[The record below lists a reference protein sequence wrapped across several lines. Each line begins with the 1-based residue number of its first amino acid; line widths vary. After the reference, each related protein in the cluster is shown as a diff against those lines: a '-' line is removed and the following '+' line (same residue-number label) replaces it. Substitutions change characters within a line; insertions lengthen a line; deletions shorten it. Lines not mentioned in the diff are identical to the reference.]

1 MHGINGVYPRGSY
14 STIFQQRQWGWDI
27 FPHRSLPRKTF
38 YRKHCAATFCTIIG
52 PDLSGPFSILENL
65 SDAVALIPNLLPRLT
80 LTQSLLSLPLP
91 SPPSKSAPFP
101 LPQALYCCA
110 ALSDGG
116 LPSYLPS
123 CLNRYSR
130 CHIGGKRMTYLQE
143 HSLSMTGMYQRDAVL
158 LLNQE
163 EEEFLGMNIFPIE
176 RQSSPSLHPLPPV
189 APCPSWH

>member
-1 MHGINGVYPRGSY
+1 MMTADDLFKQKVQSYGFERKIYHATCTELMVFIHEGATPLYFNRDNGDGTY
-14 STIFQQRQWGWDI
+14 SHT
-27 FPHRSLPRKTF
+27 
-38 YRKHCAATFCTIIG
+38 HCAATFCTIIG

-130 CHIGGKRMTYLQE
+130 CHIGGK
-143 HSLSMTGMYQRDAVL
+143 
-158 LLNQE
+158 
-163 EEEFLGMNIFPIE
+163 
-176 RQSSPSLHPLPPV
+176 
-189 APCPSWH
+189 